1 MHCTYITHPEKK
13 IMKAEI
19 LTIGDELLIGQTI
32 DTNSAWIGSELS
44 MAGFDVMKR
53 TSIHDIRTDIL
64 NALSEAEGKS
74 DVVIITGGL
83 GPTSDDI
90 TKAALCD
97 FIGTRLIM
105 NLEVLSMITEM
116 MQRRN
121 FPMNLNNRRQAEV
134 PESCRVL
141 TNAAGTA
148 PGMWFERS
156 STIFVSL
163 PGVPSE
169 MKYLMSTHVLPELKQ
184 RFRSQAIV
192 HRNIMTY
199 GAPEA
204 LLAERLEGF
213 EAELPVGIK
222 LAYLPS
228 SGVIKLRLTGT
239 GRDTMSVAELVE
251 TRVRLLYSTI
261 PDLIYGEEGETLE
274 MAVGRLLRER
284 GKTLGTAESCTG
296 GNLARLITSVPG
308 SSDYFVGS
316 VVSYANQIK
325 TKLLGVDDKL
335 IENYGAVSEP
345 VVIAMAEGAR
355 TLLSVDFAIATS
367 GIAGPYGGT
376 DSKPVGTL
384 WTAVSSASGTIAS
397 MHTFGSD
404 RLTNINRFSNVAL
417 NMLRKQILK

>member
-1 MHCTYITHPEKK
+1 
-13 IMKAEI
+13 MKAEI
-19 LTIGDELLIGQTI
+19 ITIGDELLIGQTI

-44 MAGFDVMKR
+44 MAGFDVMKK

-64 NALSEAEGKS
+64 NALTESEGRS

-90 TKAALCD
+90 TKSALCD
-97 FIGTRLIM
+97 FFGTRLVM
-105 NLEVLSMITEM
+105 NRDVLSMITEM

-121 FPMNLNNRRQAEV
+121 FPMNLNNHRQAEV

-141 TNAAGTA
+141 PNAVGTA

-156 STIFVSL
+156 STVFVSL

-184 RFRSQAIV
+184 RFKSQAIV
-192 HRNIMTY
+192 HRNLMTY

-204 LLAERLEGF
+204 LLAEKLEGF
-213 EAELPVGIK
+213 EAEMPAGTK

-228 SGVIKLRLTGT
+228 SGIIKLRITGT
-239 GRDTMSVAELVE
+239 GRDISSVTELVAYQI
-251 TRVRLLYSTI
+251 RNLYSII
-261 PDLIYGEEGETLE
+261 PELIYGEEGETLE

-296 GNLARLITSVPG
+296 GNIARLITSVPG
-308 SSDYFVGS
+308 SSEYFIGS
-316 VVSYANQIK
+316 VVSYANYIK
-325 TKLLGVDDKL
+325 IRLLGVDDKL
-335 IENYGAVSEP
+335 INNYGAVSEP
-345 VVIAMAEGAR
+345 VVRAMAEGAR
-355 TLLSVDFAIATS
+355 KLLSADYTVATS
-367 GIAGPYGGT
+367 GIAGPDGGT
-376 DSKPVGTL
+376 ESKPVGTL
-384 WTAVSSASGTIAS
+384 WTAVSSASGTIAE
-397 MHTFGSD
+397 MHTFGAD

-417 NMLRKQILK
+417 NMLRKQIIRD

>member
-1 MHCTYITHPEKK
+1 
-13 IMKAEI
+13 MKAEI
-19 LTIGDELLIGQTI
+19 ITIGDELLIGQTI

-44 MAGFDVMKR
+44 LAGFDVMKK

-64 NALSEAEGKS
+64 NALAEAEGKS

-90 TKAALCD
+90 TKPALCD
-97 FIGTRLIM
+97 FFATKLII
-105 NLEVLSMITEM
+105 NPEVLAMITEM
-116 MQRRN
+116 MVRRN
-121 FPMNLNNRRQAEV
+121 FPMNLNNMRQAEV

-156 STIFVSL
+156 GTIFVSL

-169 MKYLMSTHVLPELKQ
+169 MKYLMNTHVLPELKQ
-184 RFRSQAIV
+184 RFRSQAII

-204 LLAERLEGF
+204 LLAEKLEGF
-213 EAELPVGIK
+213 EAELPAGIK

-228 SGVIKLRLTGT
+228 SGIIKLRLTGT
-239 GRDTMSVAELVE
+239 GRDAVSVAELVE
-251 TRVRLLYSTI
+251 SRVRLLYSII

-296 GNLARLITSVPG
+296 GNIARLITSIPG
-308 SSDYFVGS
+308 SSDYFTGS
-316 VVSYANQIK
+316 VVSYANSVK
-325 TKLLGVDDKL
+325 TKLLGVDEKL
-335 IENYGAVSEP
+335 IEKHGAVSEP
-345 VVIAMAEGAR
+345 VVTAMADGAR
-355 TLLSVDFAIATS
+355 KLLSADYAVATS
-367 GIAGPYGGT
+367 GIAGPDGGT
-376 DSKPVGTL
+376 GYKPVGTL
-384 WTAVSSASGTIAS
+384 WTAVSSASGTKTE
-397 MHTFGSD
+397 MHTFGAD

-417 NMLRKQILK
+417 NMLRKQILRD

>member
-1 MHCTYITHPEKK
+1 M
-13 IMKAEI
+13 MKAEI
-19 LTIGDELLIGQTI
+19 ITIGDELLIGQTI

-44 MAGFDVMKR
+44 LAGFDVMKK

-64 NALSEAEGKS
+64 NALAEAEGKS
-74 DVVIITGGL
+74 NVVIITGGL

-90 TKAALCD
+90 TKPALCD
-97 FIGTRLIM
+97 FFTTKLVVNM
-105 NLEVLSMITEM
+105 EVLAMITEM

-148 PGMWFERS
+148 PGMWFEKS
-156 STIFVSL
+156 GTIFVSL

-184 RFRSQAIV
+184 RFRSQAII
-192 HRNIMTY
+192 HRNLMIY

-204 LLAERLEGF
+204 LLAEKLEGF
-213 EAELPVGIK
+213 EAGLPAGIK

-239 GRDTMSVAELVE
+239 GRDSRTVAELVE
-251 TRVRLLYSTI
+251 SQVRLLYSTI

-274 MAVGRLLRER
+274 MAVGRLLRGR

-296 GNLARLITSVPG
+296 GNIARLITSISG
-308 SSDYFVGS
+308 SSDYFTGS
-316 VVSYANQIK
+316 VVSYANHVK
-325 TKLLGVDDKL
+325 TKLLGVDEKL
-335 IENYGAVSEP
+335 IADHGAVSGP

-355 TLLSVDFAIATS
+355 RLLSADYSIATS
-367 GIAGPYGGT
+367 GIAGPDGGT
-376 DSKPVGTL
+376 ELKPVGTL
-384 WTAVSSASGTIAS
+384 WTAVSSASGTKAE
-397 MHTFGSD
+397 MHTFGAD
-404 RLTNINRFSNVAL
+404 RLTNINRFLNVAL
-417 NMLRKQILK
+417 NMLRKQILSD

>member
-1 MHCTYITHPEKK
+1 
-13 IMKAEI
+13 MKAEI
-19 LTIGDELLIGQTI
+19 ITIGDELLIGQTI

-44 MAGFDVMKR
+44 LAGFDVMKK

-64 NALSEAEGKS
+64 NALAEAEGKS
-74 DVVIITGGL
+74 NVVIITGGL

-90 TKAALCD
+90 TKPALCD
-97 FIGTRLIM
+97 FFTTKLVVNM
-105 NLEVLSMITEM
+105 EVLAMITEM

-148 PGMWFERS
+148 PGMWFEKS
-156 STIFVSL
+156 GTIFVSL

-184 RFRSQAIV
+184 RFRSQAII
-192 HRNIMTY
+192 HRNLMIY

-204 LLAERLEGF
+204 LLAEKLEGF
-213 EAELPVGIK
+213 EAGLPAGIK

-239 GRDTMSVAELVE
+239 GRDSRTVAELVE
-251 TRVRLLYSTI
+251 SQVRLLYSTI

-274 MAVGRLLRER
+274 MAVGRLLRGR

-296 GNLARLITSVPG
+296 GNIARLITSIPG
-308 SSDYFVGS
+308 SSDYFTGS
-316 VVSYANQIK
+316 VVSYANHVK
-325 TKLLGVDDKL
+325 TKLLGVDEKL
-335 IENYGAVSEP
+335 IADHGAVSGP

-355 TLLSVDFAIATS
+355 RLLSADYSIATS
-367 GIAGPYGGT
+367 GIAGPDGGT
-376 DSKPVGTL
+376 ELKPVGTL
-384 WTAVSSASGTIAS
+384 WTAVSSASGTKAE
-397 MHTFGSD
+397 MHTFGAD

-417 NMLRKQILK
+417 NMLRKQILSD

>member
-1 MHCTYITHPEKK
+1 MPCPYMKNLM
-13 IMKAEI
+13 MKAEI
-19 LTIGDELLIGQTI
+19 ITIGDELLIGQTI

-44 MAGFDVMKR
+44 LAGFDVMKK

-64 NALSEAEGKS
+64 NALAEAEGKS
-74 DVVIITGGL
+74 NVVIITGGL

-90 TKAALCD
+90 TKPALCD
-97 FIGTRLIM
+97 FFTTKLVVNM
-105 NLEVLSMITEM
+105 EVLAMITEM

-121 FPMNLNNRRQAEV
+121 FPMNLNNRKQAEV

-148 PGMWFERS
+148 PGMWFEKS
-156 STIFVSL
+156 GTIFVSL

-184 RFRSQAIV
+184 RFRSQAII
-192 HRNIMTY
+192 HRNLMIY

-204 LLAERLEGF
+204 LLAEKLEGF
-213 EAELPVGIK
+213 EAGLPAGIK

-239 GRDTMSVAELVE
+239 GRDSRTVAELVE
-251 TRVRLLYSTI
+251 SQVRLLYSTI

-274 MAVGRLLRER
+274 MAVGRLLRGR

-296 GNLARLITSVPG
+296 GNIARLITSIPG
-308 SSDYFVGS
+308 SSDYFTGS
-316 VVSYANQIK
+316 VVSYANHVK
-325 TKLLGVDDKL
+325 TKLLGVDEKL
-335 IENYGAVSEP
+335 IADHGAVSGP

-355 TLLSVDFAIATS
+355 RLLSADYSIATS
-367 GIAGPYGGT
+367 GIAGPDGGT
-376 DSKPVGTL
+376 ELKPVGTL
-384 WTAVSSASGTIAS
+384 WTAVSSASGTKAE
-397 MHTFGSD
+397 MHTFGAD

-417 NMLRKQILK
+417 NMLRKQILSD

>member
-1 MHCTYITHPEKK
+1 MTCPYMKDLM
-13 IMKAEI
+13 MKAEI
-19 LTIGDELLIGQTI
+19 ITIGDELLIGQTI

-44 MAGFDVMKR
+44 LAGFDVMKK

-64 NALSEAEGKS
+64 NALAEAEGKS
-74 DVVIITGGL
+74 NVVIITGGL

-90 TKAALCD
+90 TKPALCD
-97 FIGTRLIM
+97 FFTTKLVVNM
-105 NLEVLSMITEM
+105 EVLAMITEM

-121 FPMNLNNRRQAEV
+121 FPMNLNNRKQAEV

-148 PGMWFERS
+148 PGMWFEKS
-156 STIFVSL
+156 GTIFVSL

-184 RFRSQAIV
+184 RFRSQAII
-192 HRNIMTY
+192 HRNLMIY

-204 LLAERLEGF
+204 LLAEKLEGF
-213 EAELPVGIK
+213 EAGLPAGIK

-239 GRDTMSVAELVE
+239 GRDSRTVAELVE
-251 TRVRLLYSTI
+251 SQVRLLYSTI

-274 MAVGRLLRER
+274 MAVGRLLRGR

-296 GNLARLITSVPG
+296 GNIARLITSIPG
-308 SSDYFVGS
+308 SSDYFTGS
-316 VVSYANQIK
+316 VVSYANHVK
-325 TKLLGVDDKL
+325 TKLLGVDEKL
-335 IENYGAVSEP
+335 IADHGAVSGP

-355 TLLSVDFAIATS
+355 RLLSADYSIATS
-367 GIAGPYGGT
+367 GIAGPDGGT
-376 DSKPVGTL
+376 ELKPVGTL
-384 WTAVSSASGTIAS
+384 WTAVSSASGTKAE
-397 MHTFGSD
+397 MHTFGAD

-417 NMLRKQILK
+417 NMLRKQILSD

>member
-1 MHCTYITHPEKK
+1 MPCPYMKNLM
-13 IMKAEI
+13 MKAEI
-19 LTIGDELLIGQTI
+19 ITIGDELLIGQTI

-44 MAGFDVMKR
+44 LAGFDVMKK

-64 NALSEAEGKS
+64 NALAEAEGKS
-74 DVVIITGGL
+74 NVVIITGGL

-90 TKAALCD
+90 TKPALCD
-97 FIGTRLIM
+97 FFTTKLVVNM
-105 NLEVLSMITEM
+105 EVLAMITEM

-148 PGMWFERS
+148 PGMWFEKS
-156 STIFVSL
+156 GTIFVSL

-184 RFRSQAIV
+184 RFRSQAII
-192 HRNIMTY
+192 HRNLMIY

-204 LLAERLEGF
+204 LLAEKLEGF
-213 EAELPVGIK
+213 EAGLPAGIK

-239 GRDTMSVAELVE
+239 GRDSRTVAELVE
-251 TRVRLLYSTI
+251 SQVRLLYSTI

-274 MAVGRLLRER
+274 MAVGRLLRGR

-296 GNLARLITSVPG
+296 GNIARLITSISG
-308 SSDYFVGS
+308 SSDYFTGS
-316 VVSYANQIK
+316 VVSYANHVK
-325 TKLLGVDDKL
+325 TKLLGVDEKL
-335 IENYGAVSEP
+335 IADHGAVSGP

-355 TLLSVDFAIATS
+355 RLLSADYSIATS
-367 GIAGPYGGT
+367 GIAGPDGGT
-376 DSKPVGTL
+376 ELKPVGTL
-384 WTAVSSASGTIAS
+384 WTAVSSASGTKAE
-397 MHTFGSD
+397 MHTFGAD

-417 NMLRKQILK
+417 NMLRKQILSD

>member
-1 MHCTYITHPEKK
+1 MPCPYMKNLM
-13 IMKAEI
+13 MKAEI
-19 LTIGDELLIGQTI
+19 ITIGDELLIGQTI

-44 MAGFDVMKR
+44 LAGFDVMKK

-64 NALSEAEGKS
+64 NALAEAEGKS
-74 DVVIITGGL
+74 NVVIITGGL

-90 TKAALCD
+90 TKPALCD
-97 FIGTRLIM
+97 FFTTKLVVNM
-105 NLEVLSMITEM
+105 EVLAMITEM

-148 PGMWFERS
+148 PGMWFEKS
-156 STIFVSL
+156 GTIFVSL

-184 RFRSQAIV
+184 RFRSQAII
-192 HRNIMTY
+192 HRNLMIY

-204 LLAERLEGF
+204 LLAEKLEGF
-213 EAELPVGIK
+213 EAGLPAGIK

-239 GRDTMSVAELVE
+239 GRDSRTVAELVE
-251 TRVRLLYSTI
+251 SQVRLLYSTI

-274 MAVGRLLRER
+274 MAVGRLLRGR

-296 GNLARLITSVPG
+296 GNIARLITSIPG
-308 SSDYFVGS
+308 SSDYFTGS
-316 VVSYANQIK
+316 VVSYANHVK
-325 TKLLGVDDKL
+325 TKLLGVDEKL
-335 IENYGAVSEP
+335 IADHGAVSGP

-355 TLLSVDFAIATS
+355 RLLSADYSIATS
-367 GIAGPYGGT
+367 GIAGPDGGT
-376 DSKPVGTL
+376 ELKPVGTL
-384 WTAVSSASGTIAS
+384 WTAVSSASGTKAE
-397 MHTFGSD
+397 MHTFGAD

-417 NMLRKQILK
+417 NMLRKQILSD

>member
-1 MHCTYITHPEKK
+1 MPCPYMKNLM
-13 IMKAEI
+13 MKAEI
-19 LTIGDELLIGQTI
+19 ITIGDELLIGQTI

-44 MAGFDVMKR
+44 LAGFDVMKK

-64 NALSEAEGKS
+64 NALAEAEGKS
-74 DVVIITGGL
+74 NVVIITGGL

-90 TKAALCD
+90 TKPALCD
-97 FIGTRLIM
+97 FFTTKLVVNM
-105 NLEVLSMITEM
+105 EVLAMITEM

-148 PGMWFERS
+148 PGMWFEKS
-156 STIFVSL
+156 GTIFVSL

-184 RFRSQAIV
+184 RFRSQAII
-192 HRNIMTY
+192 HRNLMIY

-204 LLAERLEGF
+204 LLAEKLEGF
-213 EAELPVGIK
+213 EAGLPAGIK

-239 GRDTMSVAELVE
+239 GRDSRTVAELVE
-251 TRVRLLYSTI
+251 SQVRLLYSTI

-274 MAVGRLLRER
+274 MAVGRLLRGR

-296 GNLARLITSVPG
+296 GNIARLITSIPG
-308 SSDYFVGS
+308 SSDYFTGS
-316 VVSYANQIK
+316 VVSYANHVK
-325 TKLLGVDDKL
+325 TKLLGVDEKL
-335 IENYGAVSEP
+335 IADHGAVSGP

-355 TLLSVDFAIATS
+355 RLLSADYSIATS
-367 GIAGPYGGT
+367 GIAGPDGGT
-376 DSKPVGTL
+376 ELKPVGTL
-384 WTAVSSASGTIAS
+384 WTAVSSASGTKAE
-397 MHTFGSD
+397 MHTYGAD

-417 NMLRKQILK
+417 NMLRKQILSD